1 MKRFWGTIFAML
13 LLLLS
18 TATCFANIGNK
29 QAAIGGVGPG
39 CTLDYVRQVYGE
51 PDSQQTKFED
61 GMHMTKYY
69 YGNSFVVC
77 ALRKKVINVK
87 CTANNLKTPD
97 GIKVGMSSGMLPK
110 TYGKES
116 STYQRK
122 DLKYFVYSN
131 GVKFL
136 EFGVKNKKIVSIQCS
151 VN

>member
-1 MKRFWGTIFAML
+1 ML

-69 YGNSFVVC
+69 YGNSFVYIPTLHGFC
-77 ALRKKVINVK
+77 RLYQH
-87 CTANNLKTPD
+87 CT
-97 GIKVGMSSGMLPK
+97 
-110 TYGKES
+110 GKRAAFWNYIRRE
-116 STYQRK
+116 
-122 DLKYFVYSN
+122 L
-131 GVKFL
+131 
-136 EFGVKNKKIVSIQCS
+136 
-151 VN
+151 